1 MAWEVNLKTYA
12 GNQFKELKIVLGG
25 RELKYTLKRT
35 GRRSIGISI
44 DKNGAIT
51 VAGPYRVS
59 ETTIRELLEKKAS
72 WILDKLSAIEA
83 QAAGSDGPRAFI
95 DGEGYLYMGRV
106 YKLKLIED
114 RLLKRP
120 VVRLGENSL
129 EVYHKVPEKPEELR
143 AVLREWYVAQFAKKL
158 EGRLPAYSQQIGVSP
173 GRVTIREQKTRWGS
187 CSSSGNLNFNWKLVM
202 APVEVMDYVIV
213 HELCHMKE
221 LNHSS
226 NFWALVGKVCPD
238 YKNHRKWLKE
248 NGNKLTL
255 D

>member
-1 MAWEVNLKTYA
+1 MKTNA
-12 GNQFKELKIVLGG
+12 GNQFKEFKIVLGD

-44 DKNGAIT
+44 DKTGAIT

-59 ETTIRELLEKKAS
+59 ETTIKGLLEKKGS

-83 QAAGSDGPRAFI
+83 EATGSGSSRAFI
-95 DGEGYLYMGRV
+95 DGEEYLYMGKV

-114 RLLKRP
+114 RQLKRP

-129 EVYHKVPEKPEELR
+129 ELYYKTPEKSEEIR
-143 AVLREWYVAQFAKKL
+143 ASLREWYVTQFAGKL
-158 EGRLPAYSQQIGVSP
+158 ESRVPAYSQQIGVSP

-187 CSSSGNLNFNWKLVM
+187 CSSRGNLNFNWKLVM

-226 NFWALVGKVCPD
+226 SFWALVGKVCPD

-248 NGNKLTL
+248 NGDKLTL